1 MKPKPIAPKKYPDIN
16 SAPVKRLLKWIIT
29 TVSSTG
35 GGVTYT
41 QVKNF
46 ANSTERKSAA
56 SYDVKDI
63 LQTFLDHGRL
73 QKVGYK
79 YVLPQSPNK
88 KQVAKKGIDKKEVLK
103 KETGKNEVAKM
114 TTDKKKIAKKTP
126 ENKSAENRLMQ
137 NVRNSPPEIKVKR
150 SPGNLQ
156 VRDVMAEITQ
166 LQGAAS
172 NEARFPHT
180 MDAEMPLLI
189 SYTDVLSQK
198 KGNIEPTQTVN
209 AEEPLQN
216 TTSAELSQ
224 FFQNVDVE
232 ETSQNTE
239 DVTSAQNVDEDNGT
253 ISVSAVNAGFNE

>member
-41 QVKNF
+41 QIKKI
-46 ANSTERKSAA
+46 ANSTERKAAA
-56 SYDVKDI
+56 SYYVKDI
-63 LQTFLDHGRL
+63 LQPFLDHGRL
-73 QKVGYK
+73 LKVGYK

-88 KQVAKKGIDKKEVLK
+88 KQVAKKTTE
-103 KETGKNEVAKM
+103 
-114 TTDKKKIAKKTP
+114 TDKKKIAKKTP

-137 NVRNSPPEIKVKR
+137 NVRNSPPEIEVKR
-150 SPGNLQ
+150 SILQ
-156 VRDVMAEITQ
+156 VRDAMAEISQ

-180 MDAEMPLLI
+180 MDAEMSLLI

-198 KGNIEPTQTVN
+198 KGTIEPSQTVN

-216 TTSAELSQ
+216 TTSAELSK
-224 FFQNVDVE
+224 FF
-232 ETSQNTE
+232 
-239 DVTSAQNVDEDNGT
+239 
-253 ISVSAVNAGFNE
+253 